1 MYFSI
6 VEEGVDVLAP
16 RFSKVH
22 VAPSSS
28 DCPVLAHP
36 YAAQGTTHKNT
47 AGDMN
52 THMNI
57 YIYIYIYIQRVRTPT
72 CRGAFK
78 ESGMRFSDAI
88 KPISQP
94 VSGKLVHKLVSGA
107 QN

>member
-1 MYFSI
+1 MIRSI
-6 VEEGVDVLAP
+6 ACVFQYCGGRSGRA
-16 RFSKVH
+16 RAAASRVH
-22 VAPSSS
+22 DAPSSA

-57 YIYIYIYIQRVRTPT
+57 YIQHVRTPT

-78 ESGMRFSDAI
+78 ESGMHFSDAI